1 MEDERSEPT
10 EKDARAET
18 SEGENEEAEERREP
32 MDEAGEK
39 GKNPREEKKRG
50 VLELLGDT
58 LAYLTGRGGKV
69 EKGLRIETGGQAEK
83 EEGRD
88 EEQEVEET
96 TE

>member
-10 EKDARAET
+10 EKDARAGT
-18 SEGENEEAEERREP
+18 SEGGNQEAEERREP
-32 MDEAGEK
+32 MNEVGER
-39 GKNPREEKKRG
+39 GKNPREERKRS

-58 LAYLTGRGGKV
+58 LAYLTGRGGRV
-69 EKGLRIETGGQAEK
+69 EKGLRVETGERAEE

-88 EEQEVEET
+88 EEQGVEET